1 MNEFRGGYMVLGTDA
16 APSSNKDH
24 PDKNQL
30 RKSFSEPNRE
40 RLYPGNTSFVAT
52 DTDLIQVD
60 QHICRILINAV
71 RADLLKFFSAVA
83 P

>member
-1 MNEFRGGYMVLGTDA
+1 MQLIESLPLLALPTRHRRQDPVVRVFW
-16 APSSNKDH
+16 APTGSG
-24 PDKNQL
+24 
-30 RKSFSEPNRE
+30 FI
-40 RLYPGNTSFVAT
+40 PGNTSFVAT

-71 RADLLKFFSAVA
+71 GADLLKFFSAVA

>member
-1 MNEFRGGYMVLGTDA
+1 MNEFAVGTWHAKLTWRRVWDEPRYDPAVQVVLKAQSATA
-16 APSSNKDH
+16 
-24 PDKNQL
+24 
-30 RKSFSEPNRE
+30 
-40 RLYPGNTSFVAT
+40 YPGNTSFVTT